1 MNKTGFNV
9 ELRFSIGLHND
20 DKALLELIRNTLNIG
35 RIGKQG
41 KYSKVFRLSSSSS
54 IKEIEIL
61 INHLDKYPPLTQ
73 KGIDYLL

>member
-20 DKALLELIRNTLNIG
+20 EKALLELIRNTLNIG

-41 KYSKVFRLSSSSS
+41 AQYSVFRLSS